1 MQQTKTFKYLENNT
15 IIQGEIDEK
24 NKSPRRGMRG
34 SLYYNPLPYYPNY
47 TSNEPYTTRVTLY
60 YYPY

>member
-24 NKSPRRGMRG
+24 NKTPEG
-34 SLYYNPLPYYPNY
+34 
-47 TSNEPYTTRVTLY
+47 E
-60 YYPY
+60 

>member
-34 SLYYNPLPYYPNY
+34 SLYYTSQSYTPLTQVINH
-47 TSNEPYTTRVTLY
+47 TSLV
-60 YYPY
+60 